1 MGRGIREAGRKVAGK
16 LFSAS
21 YRFRRLAHD
30 LRSRFKRP
38 KKAAAVMF
46 DRPRD
51 LDDPMNDPAVQER
64 VGKAIAMKSGGKTAR
79 RAKS

>member
-1 MGRGIREAGRKVAGK
+1 
-16 LFSAS
+16 
-21 YRFRRLAHD
+21 
-30 LRSRFKRP
+30 
-38 KKAAAVMF
+38 MF

-64 VGKAIAMKSGGKTAR
+64 VGKTIAMKSGGKTAK